1 MFTGG
6 ERSSEANSDW
16 DGTNFSRFLF
26 YLTSNRAVHS
36 WGLGGAAGSQRI
48 QKDSSTP
55 SFNVREGSSRTKL
68 GRHVSRFPA
77 PLGSLKLEQRC
88 GEGTRGEMTEGLLSP
103 QWSCLDMMEQQSPIW
118 EDLFISCHGNNR
130 TMTQPPSPL
139 SPTTFSLT
147 WDSLI
152 PF

>member
-26 YLTSNRAVHS
+26 YLTSNRIVHS
-36 WGLGGAAGSQRI
+36 WGLGGAEESQRI

-77 PLGSLKLEQRC
+77 PSWLFEAGAKVW
-88 GEGTRGEMTEGLLSP
+88 RGDERG
-103 QWSCLDMMEQQSPIW
+103 D
-118 EDLFISCHGNNR
+118 D
-130 TMTQPPSPL
+130 
-139 SPTTFSLT
+139 
-147 WDSLI
+147 
-152 PF
+152 